1 MKNLKF
7 CVLTVLVV
15 LFAVSGAF
23 AAPFTSEKGG
33 FSIELPKSWDPMPK
47 EQLDA
52 MAAGGTYLVAMDQA
66 ALQTGKMLSLT
77 VLKVPSP
84 DAALTTQS
92 ITSFQADQM
101 KAIPGVKDI
110 KSELKNVG
118 GTEWAALSYTLEAN
132 GMTTAFVQYSAVK
145 DGTLT
150 SLLFSFDKPS
160 GYESLIESTV
170 ASYKAK

>member
-1 MKNLKF
+1 M
-7 CVLTVLVV
+7 

-33 FSIELPKSWDPMPK
+33 FSIEIPKGWDPMPK

-66 ALQTGKMLSLT
+66 ALQTGKVLSLT
-77 VLKVPSP
+77 VLKMPSP
-84 DAALTTQS
+84 DAALTTQGV
-92 ITSFQADQM
+92 TSFQTGQL
-101 KAIPGVKDI
+101 KAIPGVKDL
-110 KSELKNVG
+110 KAELKNVG
-118 GTEWAALSYTLEAN
+118 GAEWATLSYALEAN

-160 GYESLIESTV
+160 GYESLIEGAV